1 MFDMTV
7 SNNSGGENSRMT
19 KSDTGSVKDSLK
31 NIVINCPS
39 IITGMSHEMRTYMN
53 AIVAFSYLMKDSCC
67 SNTDREEFSNQILSS
82 CEQLIGLFDSFL
94 DSAIIDMGN
103 SKADSKICKLNNM
116 LDDLLSE
123 FREIIKREGHKD
135 LELISENQAS
145 DLSEIILDKHRVFR
159 VIRSLFQIAVK
170 NTKSGYIKVG
180 YHFRDDYVTFYVLD
194 SGQGYFKCK
203 EFLHTEDLNESL
215 VQHNDMFT
223 AINLT
228 LAKKLIHMLGGTI
241 WIECNG
247 LTGSVIN
254 FSVPARAVDT
264 TDIKINKYINT
275 VIAI

>member
-1 MFDMTV
+1 MFDLTITD
-7 SNNSGGENSRMT
+7 NHDGENSRIT
-19 KSDTGSVKDSLK
+19 KTENGVVKDSMR

-39 IITGMSHEMRTYMN
+39 VITGMSHEMRTYMN

-67 SNTDREEFSNQILSS
+67 SNAEREEYSDQILSS
-82 CEQLIGLFDSFL
+82 CEQLIGLFDGFL

-103 SKADSKICKLNNM
+103 SKSDSKICKLNHMFN
-116 LDDLLSE
+116 DLLSE
-123 FREIIKREGHKD
+123 FREILRKEGQKD
-135 LELISENQAS
+135 LELIADDQVS
-145 DLSEIILDKHRVFR
+145 DITEVFLDKHRVFR
-159 VIRSLFQIAVK
+159 VIRSLFQIAIK
-170 NTKSGYIKVG
+170 NTRSGYVKVG
-180 YHFRDDYVTFYVLD
+180 YQFRDDTVTFYVLD

-247 LTGSVIN
+247 LTGSGLY
-254 FSVPARAVDT
+254 FSVPARSVAT
-264 TDIKINKYINT
+264 PDIKINKYLNT

>member
-1 MFDMTV
+1 MFDLTV
-7 SNNSGGENSRMT
+7 TDNSAGENSRM
-19 KSDTGSVKDSLK
+19 KKFDPGIVKDSMR

-39 IITGMSHEMRTYMN
+39 IITGMSHEMRTHMN
-53 AIVAFSYLMKDSCC
+53 AVVAFSYLMKDNCC

-103 SKADSKICKLNNM
+103 TKADSKICKLNNM

-123 FREIIKREGHKD
+123 FREIIRREGHKD
-135 LELISENQAS
+135 LEIISENQDS
-145 DLSEIILDKHRVFR
+145 DLSEVFLDKHRVFR
-159 VIRSLFQIAVK
+159 VIRSLFQIAAK

-215 VQHNDMFT
+215 VQHNDMYT

-241 WIECNG
+241 WIENNG
-247 LTGSVIN
+247 LTGSAIN
-254 FSVPARAVDT
+254 FSVPARSVTT